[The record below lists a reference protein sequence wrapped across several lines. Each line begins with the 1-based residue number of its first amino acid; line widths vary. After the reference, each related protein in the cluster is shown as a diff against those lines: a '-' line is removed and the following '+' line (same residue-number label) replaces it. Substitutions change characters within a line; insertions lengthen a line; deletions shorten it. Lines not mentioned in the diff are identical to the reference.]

1 MEYNTA
7 VKQSDGYYYF
17 PQSKKFPYKT
27 KNLRDPYLSKLLLI

>member
-7 VKQSDGYYYF
+7 VKKQSDGYYYF

-27 KNLRDPYLSKLLLI
+27 KNLRDLI